1 MSCNFAISPSVF
13 ICANPVLNFFVTS
26 IVYVLVVS
34 PSSAKTSIVNEFI
47 WLMSIDLFSI
57 LFGVYSVSV
66 PNFILAFSSFVIASI
81 ASVCSLSST
90 CTSYVDDV
98 IFETFLMSF
107 PFISAISVLLDSFSI
122 FSISAF
128 VVPSS
133 AVTLILATVS
143 LPVKVIF
150 PSPDTVALLWLVAPS
165 NFIVVAVEG
174 TVTVFD
180 FVFAL

>member
-1 MSCNFAISPSVF
+1 
-13 ICANPVLNFFVTS
+13 
-26 IVYVLVVS
+26 
-34 PSSAKTSIVNEFI
+34 
-47 WLMSIDLFSI
+47 MSIDLFSI

-133 AVTLILATVS
+133 ASINMFTSVISSNSVTVEVLFPTFFSPHAIDIFAYSSSAVT
-143 LPVKVIF
+143 VIF
-150 PSPDTVALLWLVAPS
+150 
-165 NFIVVAVEG
+165 AVS
-174 TVTVFD
+174 VL
-180 FVFAL
+180 FVLT